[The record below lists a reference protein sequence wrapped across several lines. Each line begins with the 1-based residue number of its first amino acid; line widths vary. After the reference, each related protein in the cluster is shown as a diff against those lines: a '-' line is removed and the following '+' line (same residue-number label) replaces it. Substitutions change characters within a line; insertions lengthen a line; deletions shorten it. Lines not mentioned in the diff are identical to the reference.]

1 MTDADVDG
9 AHIRTLLLTFF
20 FRQMY
25 ELVERGHIYIAQPPL
40 YKVKQGKK
48 EKYLKDEQELDQYLV
63 DSALE
68 GASLLTR
75 SGGDTLTEDV
85 LGNIAREM
93 VLTEAIIR
101 RLASRYDE
109 SLLRAMHVLGPL
121 FLDDEDKTRK
131 YAEDLKVLMPL
142 DNINFDVKYNED
154 SNKYFIEINQF
165 VHGNLQTSKL
175 DEEFLLSG
183 EYRQI
188 IKSAELTKNLIGE
201 GGQISRG
208 DKSQAVS
215 NFHDALAWLIGEAKR
230 NLNIQRYKGLGEMN
244 PEQLWETTMDP
255 KVRRLLK
262 VTIEDTTA
270 VEETF
275 TRLMGDDVA
284 PRREFIE
291 SNALAASNLDI

>member
-1 MTDADVDG
+1 
-9 AHIRTLLLTFF
+9 L
-20 FRQMY
+20 Q
-25 ELVERGHIYIAQPPL
+25 
-40 YKVKQGKK
+40 
-48 EKYLKDEQELDQYLV
+48 
-63 DSALE
+63 

-75 SGGDTLTEDV
+75 EGGDVLTEDV

-101 RLASRYDE
+101 RLASRYDV
-109 SLLRAMHVLGPL
+109 SLLKAMHLLGPI
-121 FLDDEDKTRK
+121 FLDDKEKTEK
-131 YAEDLKVLMPL
+131 YASDLKVLMPM
-142 DNINFDVKYNED
+142 DNINFDVKHNED

-165 VHGNLQTSKL
+165 IHGNLQTSKL

-201 GGQISRG
+201 DGKISRG
-208 DKSQAVS
+208 EKSERVN
-215 NFHDALAWLIGEAKR
+215 NFHDALTWLMGEAKR

-275 TRLMGDDVA
+275 TKLMGDDVA

>member
-1 MTDADVDG
+1 
-9 AHIRTLLLTFF
+9 
-20 FRQMY
+20 
-25 ELVERGHIYIAQPPL
+25 
-40 YKVKQGKK
+40 
-48 EKYLKDEQELDQYLV
+48 
-63 DSALE
+63 LE
-68 GASLLTR
+68 GASLLTCT
-75 SGGDTLTEDV
+75 GGDILTGDV
-85 LGNIAREM
+85 LGNIAKEM

-101 RLASRYDE
+101 RLAARYDV
-109 SLLRAMHVLGPL
+109 SLLRAMHELGQL
-121 FLDDEDKTRK
+121 FLEDKDKTEK
-131 YAEDLKVLMPL
+131 YAAALKDLMSL
-142 DNINFDVKYNED
+142 DNVNFEVKHNEG

-165 VHGNLQTSKL
+165 IHGNLQISKL

-201 GGQISRG
+201 GGEISRG
-208 DKSQAVS
+208 EKSQGVS
-215 NFHDALAWLIGEAKR
+215 NFHDALTWLMNEAKR

-244 PEQLWETTMDP
+244 PDQLWETTMDP
-255 KVRRLLK
+255 KARRLLK

-291 SNALAASNLDI
+291 SNALAANNLDI

>member
-1 MTDADVDG
+1 
-9 AHIRTLLLTFF
+9 
-20 FRQMY
+20 
-25 ELVERGHIYIAQPPL
+25 
-40 YKVKQGKK
+40 
-48 EKYLKDEQELDQYLV
+48 
-63 DSALE
+63 
-68 GASLLTR
+68 LTR
-75 SGGDTLTEDV
+75 QGGDILTEDL

-101 RLASRYDE
+101 RLASRYDI
-109 SLLRAMHVLGPL
+109 SLLRAMHLLGPI
-121 FLDDEDKTRK
+121 FLEDKEKTQK
-131 YAEDLKVLMPL
+131 YAEDLKALML
-142 DNINFDVKYNED
+142 MDNINFEVKHNED

-165 VHGNLQTSKL
+165 IHGNLQKSKL

-188 IKSAELTKNLIGE
+188 IKSAALTKNLIGE
-201 GGQISRG
+201 GGEVSRG
-208 DKSQAVS
+208 EKSNKVN
-215 NFHDALAWLIGEAKR
+215 NFHDALSWLMSEAKR

-255 KVRRLLK
+255 KVRRLLR

-284 PRREFIE
+284 PRRAFIE
-291 SNALAASNLDI
+291 SNALATSNLDI